1 MPVGRSIYNLF
12 LGLYFLLFR
21 RRSAFR
27 LLSPRSLSPPS
38 ASFRTLR
45 SASISTPSY
54 SRTVSKT
61 PFSVLK
67 KGGLVP
73 LQQSPHRPPLS
84 KSFPRFSA
92 ACALSHLTLHPHPPL
107 SHLPH
112 LQQKQPAPA
121 PPLLLAFSRVI
132 PPLCVAPPP
141 ARPIPPSR
149 PPPARAAC

>member
-1 MPVGRSIYNLF
+1 MPVGRSIYSWDLIF
-12 LGLYFLLFR
+12 FFFDDDPPSVLIALAPF
-21 RRSAFR
+21 SAFF
-27 LLSPRSLSPPS
+27 
-38 ASFRTLR
+38 ASFRALR
-45 SASISTPSY
+45 SPSVSTPSY
-54 SRTVSKT
+54 SRTVSEKKT

-73 LQQSPHRPPLS
+73 LQQSPHRPPRL

-92 ACALSHLTLHPHPPL
+92 ACALSHLTLHLHPPL

-112 LQQKQPAPA
+112 HQQEQPAP
-121 PPLLLAFSRVI
+121 PPPFLLAFSCVI

>member
-1 MPVGRSIYNLF
+1 MLWSPVAIKRKYHNAVIALQ
-12 LGLYFLLFR
+12 
-21 RRSAFR
+21 
-27 LLSPRSLSPPS
+27 PSPPS
-38 ASFRTLR
+38 LPASAPCAQPPSQRLP
-45 SASISTPSY
+45 ILEQSTK
-54 SRTVSKT
+54 KT

-73 LQQSPHRPPLS
+73 LQQSPHRPPPL
-84 KSFPRFSA
+84 KSFPRSSA

-112 LQQKQPAPA
+112 HQQKQPAPA